1 MNTYSFLNYSNYI
14 LLLSSICFK
23 NLQLRRPPC
32 RANLSHSSMSNS
44 QFRYNYWS
52 AHGFLILNVSKRSSY
67 NKLHTKYFVKVHW
80 NMNVISSL
88 IFIAHYSNANVWFS
102 LSTVYRHTL
111 LEKGV
116 PQFIPLTS
124 RWPVQ
129 HSTWEYLGLRKT
141 VQDLHGE
148 GEEDENYW

>member
-1 MNTYSFLNYSNYI
+1 
-14 LLLSSICFK
+14 
-23 NLQLRRPPC
+23 
-32 RANLSHSSMSNS
+32 
-44 QFRYNYWS
+44 
-52 AHGFLILNVSKRSSY
+52 
-67 NKLHTKYFVKVHW
+67 
-80 NMNVISSL
+80 MNVISSL
-88 IFIAHYSNANVWFS
+88 IFIVHYSNVWFS

-116 PQFIPLTS
+116 PQFVPLTS

-148 GEEDENYW
+148 AEEDENY